1 MKFHTLFFPMHLL
14 GFLVFGAS
22 LDAQVRVTF
31 VVDELTTIKHDS
43 IYISGTFNQW
53 DSFANKAYLLKP
65 FGLGKKKIVLTLP
78 PGTIQYK
85 FTRGN
90 WLSVEKNPWGNEIE
104 NRELAIRR
112 DTTVTHSIGSW
123 ADETLEDIRYAL
135 ALQQHDTGRI
145 REYIRIA
152 YYYAY
157 TDGNYNADSAFH
169 YAQYALRLQ
178 QKLIAS
184 GERIQWSQKTG
195 GTNILPI
202 LDLLGDLLHS
212 LGNYPKALEMRF
224 KGLELAENARDSIQ
238 IGLMNLGISEEYLA
252 MKDYPSALV
261 YAKTGR
267 LLGGDRLK
275 LRSEYNLAYAF
286 YHLNQL
292 DSALHYANILTAGF
306 GKFDLWSNLDLL
318 AHTNL
323 LLGDIYEKTGDRNLA
338 FSKYQSVILNTQ
350 SIFWY
355 APDLEVK
362 ALAGVAR
369 CVQYAG
375 KSDSALV
382 FVRRAIALLQDQD
395 QRKLIQQR
403 GQNPDHYL
411 AEIGPLA
418 AEIFKTKGQMD
429 SAFFY
434 LQHAT
439 ALRDSLFNADK
450 IRQFQT
456 LTFNETARKEQ
467 LELEKRTQQ
476 QQYQTRLKMSAL
488 WFALAAFLL
497 VAFILYRNNRQKQTA
512 NALLHT
518 QKEEIEKTLAELKS
532 TQTQLIQSEK
542 LASLGELTAGIAHE
556 IQNPLNFVNNF
567 SEVSAEMLNELK
579 EELAKGETEEVHAI
593 ADDLKT
599 NLQKITHHGQR
610 ASSIVKSMLE
620 HSRQGRDAMHRV
632 STDINALADEYM
644 RLAYHGWRAKDNG
657 FNCNIETHFDPEL
670 PLVSVIPQDIGRVLL
685 NLIGNAFYAVHQRAT
700 TLGAP
705 LVGAPKGHPYQPTVT
720 VSTQKID
727 NQTLIRV
734 TDNGPGIPEP
744 IREKIFQPFFTTKPT
759 GQGTGLGLSL
769 SYDIVKAHGGAITA
783 ESNEDTGT
791 TFTITL

>member
-1 MKFHTLFFPMHLL
+1 M
-14 GFLVFGAS
+14 
-22 LDAQVRVTF
+22 
-31 VVDELTTIKHDS
+31 
-43 IYISGTFNQW
+43 N
-53 DSFANKAYLLKP
+53 
-65 FGLGKKKIVLTLP
+65 
-78 PGTIQYK
+78 
-85 FTRGN
+85 
-90 WLSVEKNPWGNEIE
+90 
-104 NRELAIRR
+104 
-112 DTTVTHSIGSW
+112 
-123 ADETLEDIRYAL
+123 
-135 ALQQHDTGRI
+135 
-145 REYIRIA
+145 
-152 YYYAY
+152 
-157 TDGNYNADSAFH
+157 
-169 YAQYALRLQ
+169 
-178 QKLIAS
+178 LI
-184 GERIQWSQKTG
+184 
-195 GTNILPI
+195 
-202 LDLLGDLLHS
+202 GDLMHS
-212 LGNYPKALEMRF
+212 LGNYPKALEIRLS
-224 KGLELAENARDSIQ
+224 GLEIAENAQDS
-238 IGLMNLGISEEYLA
+238 MALGNFNERIAADYLA
-252 MKDYPSALV
+252 MKDFSNALTH
-261 YAKTGR
+261 AKF
-267 LLGGDRLK
+267 GDLYGLQRAKSLSK
-275 LRSEYNLAYAF
+275 YHIAYAF

-292 DSALHYANILTAGF
+292 DSALYYARLRETNYLTQA
-306 GKFDLWSNLDLL
+306 DIADQ
-318 AHTNL
+318 NL
-323 LLGDIYEKTGDRNLA
+323 LLADIFEKKRDNKLA
-338 FSKYQSVILNTQ
+338 LTFYRTVI
-350 SIFWY
+350 
-355 APDLEVK
+355 PDARITYRPVLEAR
-362 ALAGVAR
+362 ALAGIAR
-369 CVQYAG
+369 YFQRAG
-375 KSDSALV
+375 QIDSALLYA
-382 FVRRAIALLQDQD
+382 RHAIATL
-395 QRKLIQQR
+395 QRKDNQR
-403 GQNPDHYL
+403 EILVRGENPDYHL
-411 AEIGPLA
+411 SEISPLVA
-418 AEIFKTKGQMD
+418 DLYKSKGQLD
-429 SAFFY
+429 SAYFF
-434 LQHAT
+434 LQYAT
-439 ALRDSLFNADK
+439 SLKDSLFNTDK

-456 LTFNETARKEQ
+456 LTFNETARKE
-467 LELEKRTQQ
+467 ELEQEKQAAQQ
-476 QQYQTRLKMSAL
+476 RYQTRLTMNAL
-488 WFALAAFLL
+488 GFIIITFFII
-497 VAFILYRNNRQKQTA
+497 AFILYRNNRQKQTA

-532 TQTQLIQSEK
+532 TQTQLIQAEK

-705 LVGAPKGHPYQPTVT
+705 LVGAPPYQPTVT

-769 SYDIVKAHGGAITA
+769 SYDIVKAHGGAITV